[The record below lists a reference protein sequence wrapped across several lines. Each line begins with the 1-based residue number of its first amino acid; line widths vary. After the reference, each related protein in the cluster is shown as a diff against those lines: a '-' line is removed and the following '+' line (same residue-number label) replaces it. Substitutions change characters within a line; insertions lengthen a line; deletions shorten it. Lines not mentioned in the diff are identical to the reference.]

1 MKSGQICA
9 AFFVSVRLDFHSV
22 DYHTSKQ
29 ENDRQ
34 RAKFRPIPRI
44 SKNFRTFAPTKH
56 TTEMNRSTQISEFI
70 YKLGKAQIEKNA
82 PTEEEA
88 RIIINTIEEYSLNP
102 WPTVWW
108 LIARRITKR

>member
-22 DYHTSKQ
+22 DYYTSQQ

-44 SKNFRTFAPTKH
+44 SKKLRTFAPTN
-56 TTEMNRSTQISEFI
+56 EN
-70 YKLGKAQIEKNA
+70 KASNESKKGNPRP
-82 PTEEEA
+82 PTFGRDSGNQTPHQGLQREP
-88 RIIINTIEEYSLNP
+88 NHNQHP
-102 WPTVWW
+102 
-108 LIARRITKR
+108 RRI